1 MAAQPG
7 APGEPGATLC
17 DEKGVPLPKVKPDK
31 KKDPAG
37 EKRKSK
43 ERKRASKEAKRKS
56 EEKSSKSE
64 SPPSGKK
71 KRKKRSSR
79 VKEVPDVPSDSD
91 SDDNDASAKTGI
103 IVPVPVAPMS
113 ASQKAAY
120 DQQFHKQAAYEA
132 CKLPTIE
139 ISILEQLKVSPKLA
153 WPKLL
158 AKFQIA
164 KTDPRLF
171 ATALLKSLPPGFFNT
186 AEMSSLAQLGNTV
199 QAFTVLKDKVFAR
212 YVSFTD
218 AKVIRDQLN
227 NIQFCTISG
236 PPGYF
241 SEIRQCIEVS
251 ASVSGSDI
259 VPLTIL
265 QKAVAEIPADIAE
278 LVLMRVPLTARE
290 TAFQAYTFSDLSW
303 LDNLQSEIQI
313 IYDRM
318 VQAGKVL
325 TARSVPTLNALGGV
339 IGNIHANQV
348 ELSKQFQSDFKAL
361 VDSKSPAF
369 AAMMNQNGYSRG
381 AHKKKEWKDG
391 KRKPSADVKKLK
403 KEKFSGDTAELI
415 AHLETVYEAADWAER
430 CKLVQSGKAINVEG
444 NPYDKLFVKDKA
456 KKQNGTNK
464 WVCMKCG
471 TFGHTA
477 SRCMDLKTATN
488 WKQTAGK

>member
-1 MAAQPG
+1 MAAQLG
-7 APGEPGATLC
+7 APGSPGATIW
-17 DEKGVPLPKVKPDK
+17 DEKGDPLPKVKADK
-31 KKDPAG
+31 KKDPAA
-37 EKRKSK
+37 KRKSK
-43 ERKRASKEAKRKS
+43 EAKRASREAKRKA
-56 EEKSSKSE
+56 EEKSGETE
-64 SPPSGKK
+64 SLPSAKK
-71 KRKKRSSR
+71 KKKKRSSR
-79 VKEVPDVPSDSD
+79 DKEKEAVPPAPD
-91 SDDNDASAKTGI
+91 SDDDGTSAKSGI
-103 IVPVPVAPMS
+103 VMPVTVVPLS
-113 ASQKAAY
+113 AAQKAAY
-120 DQQFHKQAAYEA
+120 DQQFHKQVAFEA
-132 CKLPTIE
+132 CKLPSIE
-139 ISILEQLKVSPKLA
+139 ISIIDEMKVSPAMA

-171 ATALLKSLPPGFFNT
+171 ASALLKSLPPGFFNT

-218 AKVIRDQLN
+218 AKTVRDQLN
-227 NIQFCTISG
+227 NIHFELGSG

-241 SEIRQCIEVS
+241 AEIRQCIEVC

-265 QKAVAEIPADIAE
+265 QKVMGEIPADVAE
-278 LVLMRVPLTARE
+278 LVLMRAPLTARE
-290 TAFQAYTFSDLSW
+290 TAFQAYNFSDLSW

-325 TARSVPTLNALGGV
+325 TARSVPTLNALGG
-339 IGNIHANQV
+339 ISGNIHANQV
-348 ELSKQFQSDFKAL
+348 ELSNQFQSDFKAL
-361 VDSKSPAF
+361 INSKNPAF

-391 KRKPSADVKKLK
+391 KRKPSADVKQLK
-403 KEKFSGDTAELI
+403 KEKFSGDIAELI

-464 WVCMKCG
+464 WVCVKCG

-477 SRCMDLKTATN
+477 SRCKDLKTATA